1 MSTST
6 IELDIPLRL
15 GRGFKT
21 DAERAALEVRAALK
35 LSPHDRL
42 PARKLANLLKINVI
56 TPDRLTGM
64 PPQMLQ
70 ELTVDG
76 RNRWSAALVKGPP
89 THKHLLIHNP
99 THSLLRQE
107 SDIFH
112 EISHHICKHE
122 PDGIFHVG
130 GLVIREYSKEKEN
143 QAEFLGYALHLSRDA
158 LFWANRRGM
167 SFEDISE
174 HFCASRQLIQH
185 RMNVTGVAKILARAA
200 LS

>member
-6 IELDIPLRL
+6 IELDISLRL

-42 PARKLANLLKINVI
+42 PARKLANMLKINVT

-64 PPQMLQ
+64 PPQMLE
-70 ELTVDG
+70 ELTIDG

-99 THSLLRQE
+99 THSLFRQE

-122 PDGIFHVG
+122 PDGIFQVG

-143 QAEFLGYALHLSRDA
+143 QAEFLGYALHLTRDA

-167 SFEDISE
+167 SFEDIGE

-185 RMNVTGVAKILARAA
+185 RMNVTGVAKILARTA

>member
-6 IELDIPLRL
+6 IELEIPLRL

-21 DAERAALEVRAALK
+21 DAERAALAVRSALK

-42 PARKLANLLKINVI
+42 PARKLANMLRINVT
-56 TPDRLTGM
+56 TPERLTGAT
-64 PPQMLQ
+64 PQMLE

-76 RNRWSAALVKGPP
+76 KGRWSAALIKGPP
-89 THKHLLIHNP
+89 AHKHLLIHNP
-99 THSLLRQE
+99 THSVPRQE

-122 PDGIFHVG
+122 PDGIFCVG
-130 GLVIREYSKEKEN
+130 GLVIREYSKEKEE
-143 QAEFLGYALHLSRDA
+143 QAEFLGYALHLTKDA

-174 HFCASRQLIQH
+174 HFCASRQLVQH
-185 RMNVTGVAKILARAA
+185 RMNVTGVAKILARARGI
-200 LS
+200 